1 MKTFVSAALLLLSS
15 TVFAHSYTAGDLAI
29 GHPWARATP
38 GPVKTGAAY
47 LSLQNNGKT
56 ADTLNGVDGE
66 VADRIEIHNH
76 INENGVMKMRRVDS
90 VDVNPGQRVALQPG
104 SYHIM
109 LIGLK
114 KPLAAGQSFPLTL
127 HFQRAGDV
135 KVDVKVEAVTT
146 DAPAAASHDSH

>member
-15 TVFAHSYTAGDLAI
+15 SAFAHSYTAGDVAI

-47 LSLQNNGKT
+47 LTLQNKGKS
-56 ADTLNGVDGE
+56 ADTLQGADGD
-66 VADRIEIHNH
+66 VADRVEIHNH
-76 INENGVMKMRRVDS
+76 INDNGVLKMRRVDGVS
-90 VDVNPGQRVALQPG
+90 VEPGQRVALQPG

-114 KPLAAGQSFPLTL
+114 KPLLAGESFPLTL
-127 HFQRAGDV
+127 HFKRAGDV
-135 KVDVKVEAVTT
+135 RVDVKIEATT
-146 DAPAAASHDSH
+146 SEAPAADAHGEH

>member
-15 TVFAHSYTAGDLAI
+15 TAFAHSYTAGDVAI

-47 LSLQNNGKT
+47 LTLQNKGKS
-56 ADTLNGVDGE
+56 ADTLQGADGD
-66 VADRIEIHNH
+66 VADRVEIHNH
-76 INENGVMKMRRVDS
+76 INDNGVLKMRRVDGVS
-90 VDVNPGQRVALQPG
+90 VEPGQRVALQPG

-114 KPLAAGQSFPLTL
+114 KPLLAGESFPLTL
-127 HFQRAGDV
+127 HFKRAGDV
-135 KVDVKVEAVTT
+135 RVDVKIEATASE
-146 DAPAAASHDSH
+146 APAADAHGEH